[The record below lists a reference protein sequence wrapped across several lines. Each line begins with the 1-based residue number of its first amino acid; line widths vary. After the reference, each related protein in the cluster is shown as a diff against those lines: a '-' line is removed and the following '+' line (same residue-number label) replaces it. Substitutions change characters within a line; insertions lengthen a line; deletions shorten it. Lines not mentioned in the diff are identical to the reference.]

1 MTRSYAVEILTD
13 TVTYENDEM
22 RQEML
27 ASFLC
32 SYGVVDDDDLAESL
46 VAGLMQRLRADAAAA
61 DADADAGTA
70 DTANAAT
77 NAVVHDDGG
86 NVGGAE
92 GGGEVGEGAAE
103 VGSLAAVPKATR
115 NESKGGKGG
124 KGKAAK
130 KDNSGAKA
138 RRAELKQKQQQDQQ
152 QRRQQQAD
160 EAVAHEEQRHS
171 QEREELGD
179 EAATS
184 GGAQAEAETEV
195 GAEAKEAGAESVSE
209 DATRC
214 QAVSDAGSD
223 HATEGKPQVSFNCF
237 QFNLKPQCRKTAAFL
252 PTSMR
257 SNESK
262 PSYQVLLKTPQQ
274 HSVPKPVRGSH
285 VDPRSQYRGLR
296 EVG

>member
-1 MTRSYAVEILTD
+1 MVHHRAPPPPVTRSYAVEILTD

-32 SYGVVDDDDLAESL
+32 SYGVVDDDDLAEPL
-46 VAGLMQRLRADAAAA
+46 VAGLMQRLRANAAA
-61 DADADAGTA
+61 ADADAGTA

-124 KGKAAK
+124 KGKAGK
-130 KDNSGAKA
+130 KDNSGSKA

-152 QRRQQQAD
+152 QRRRQQAD
-160 EAVAHEEQRHS
+160 EAVAHAEQRHS

-184 GGAQAEAETEV
+184 GGAQAETEV

-209 DATRC
+209 DAARC

-237 QFNLKPQCRKTAAFL
+237 RLIQLETTMPEDSGL
-252 PTSMR
+252 PADLHALER
-257 SNESK
+257 
-262 PSYQVLLKTPQQ
+262 V
-274 HSVPKPVRGSH
+274 
-285 VDPRSQYRGLR
+285 
-296 EVG
+296 